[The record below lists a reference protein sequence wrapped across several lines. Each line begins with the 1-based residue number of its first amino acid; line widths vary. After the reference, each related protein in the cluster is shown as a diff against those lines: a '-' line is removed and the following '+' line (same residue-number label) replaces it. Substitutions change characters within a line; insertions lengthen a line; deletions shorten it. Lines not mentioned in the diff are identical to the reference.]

1 MRIDKYLSERT
12 EFSRSRIKELIAKG
26 CVSVNGSAIKK
37 ANLNVAENDT
47 VFVYGKEVR
56 REKYITLM
64 MNKPGGVVSATE
76 DKTEKTVIDILPLEY
91 KNQGLAPV
99 GRLDKDTTGL
109 LLLTNDGGLLHD
121 LTSPKKHV
129 SKYYKA
135 VLDRPFTEE
144 MQKSISEGITLKDG
158 SVCLPARAEAIDES
172 CLEILICLHEGKYHQ
187 VKRMLA
193 ATGNHVKKLSRIA
206 MGNLILPRNLAV
218 GETTVLFNK
227 DLCTVLNTEDI
238 FLDILNSCK
247 QYSS

>member
-12 EFSRSRIKELIAKG
+12 EFSRSRIKDLIAKG
-26 CVSVNGSAIKK
+26 CVSVNGSVIKK
-37 ANLNVAENDT
+37 ANFNIAESDT
-47 VFVYGKEVR
+47 VSVCGKEVR

-64 MNKPGGVVSATE
+64 MNKPSGVVSATE
-76 DKTEKTVIDILPLEY
+76 DKTEKTVIDILPSEY

-121 LTSPKKHV
+121 LTSPKRHV
-129 SKYYKA
+129 PKYYKA
-135 VLDRPFTEE
+135 VLDRPFTNE
-144 MQKSISEGITLKDG
+144 MQKRIAEGIVLKDG
-158 SVCLPARAEAIDES
+158 SVCKPARAEAIDES

-193 ATGNHVKKLSRIA
+193 AAGDHVEKLSRIA
-206 MGNLILPRNLAV
+206 MGNLILPRNLAI
-218 GETTVLFNK
+218 GETAVLFNK

-238 FLDILNSCK
+238 FLDILHS
-247 QYSS
+247 YR